1 MDHAP
6 GLRSSRRNAPDEALD
21 EALRRGSFGAVV
33 SGLLFAIAF
42 PAALWLSDFV
52 PEHAGHAWESI
63 ERGATL
69 VAKEV
74 AMYLGTASASDARPA
89 LDLRSVMA
97 LRSRDAHGD
106 R

>member
-21 EALRRGSFGAVV
+21 EALSRGSFGAVV

-42 PAALWLSDFV
+42 PAAFWLSDFV
-52 PEHAGHAWESI
+52 PERAGPAWKSI
-63 ERGATL
+63 ERGAAL

-74 AMYLGTASASDARPA
+74 AMYPGAASASDARPA